1 MTFLQATK
9 KETGNQLISWEGG
22 GRKKKKVL
30 KMLEMLETNHLPQ
43 TYGRN
48 QRKKKKKHLYCSPL
62 QILVMEV
69 FPHGGQDYCKK
80 ITGDRWA
87 KGQKKTNA
95 SREKSQLQTYL
106 KLLLLIIM
114 R

>member
-1 MTFLQATK
+1 M
-9 KETGNQLISWEGG
+9 EGIKG
-22 GRKKKKVL
+22 
-30 KMLEMLETNHLPQ
+30 
-43 TYGRN
+43 
-48 QRKKKKKHLYCSPL
+48 KKKKHLYCSPL
-62 QILVMEV
+62 QILVMEI

-95 SREKSQLQTYL
+95 SREKSHPQTYL

>member
-48 QRKKKKKHLYCSPL
+48 QRKKKKNTYTVHL
-62 QILVMEV
+62 
-69 FPHGGQDYCKK
+69 
-80 ITGDRWA
+80 
-87 KGQKKTNA
+87 
-95 SREKSQLQTYL
+95 SRF
-106 KLLLLIIM
+106 
-114 R
+114 